1 MSLSSETQRVQQGV
15 KDTLK
20 TLIQK
25 LGGTVASE
33 RVDGYPALANAISN
47 KLLPDNLLSA
57 DTAALYGKPGTATPN
72 EIFAQMYN
80 AGSIEKV
87 FESSTAGA
95 TTFDL
100 PADTLVWWGLAVG
113 GGGGGSYGGKES
125 SSNDGYGG
133 TGGNGGQVLLYGPML
148 PSAATNNSIVVGAGG
163 AGGVSSSDTTPAENG
178 GSTSIFG
185 LIVADGGLAVSN
197 REDGVSVTR
206 FLKTYAVGGAGPSGG
221 SAGNA
226 GEDGVLVSIGP
237 YLMKV
242 AAGGG
247 SGAGTVDSGTSPG
260 KTGGA
265 GGNATLGAG
274 GKGGD
279 SGNRVTP
286 GNAGLPGSPGGGGGG
301 GGSGSYY
308 TVDSHGL
315 PGGKGGDGY
324 AAIFIIRKGGRT

>member
-33 RVDGYPALANAISN
+33 RVDGYPSLANAISN

-57 DTAALYGKPGTATPN
+57 ATAALYGKPGTATPN
-72 EIFAQMYN
+72 EIFAMLYG

-113 GGGGGSYGGKES
+113 GGGGGQAGYKQS
-125 SSNDGYGG
+125 SSNTGNGG
-133 TGGNGGQVLLYGPML
+133 DGGNGGQVLLCGP
-148 PSAATNNSIVVGAGG
+148 AAPGIVKNNSIVVGAGG
-163 AGGVSSSDTTPAENG
+163 VG
-178 GSTSIFG
+178 GSGGASGYGSRGASGGATSIFG
-185 LIVADGGLAVSN
+185 LIAAQGGAGGGLHD
-197 REDGVSVTR
+197 DGAASER
-206 FLKTYAVGGAGPSGG
+206 FLATYAVGGEA
-221 SAGNA
+221 N
-226 GEDGVLVSIGP
+226 GEKGQDGILVSLGP
-237 YLMKV
+237 YLSRF
-242 AAGGG
+242 AGGG
-247 SGAGTVDSGTSPG
+247 GAGQ
-260 KTGGA
+260 KTYD
-265 GGNATLGAG
+265 GAG

-279 SGNRVTP
+279 AQTGAGGKGGDAGDESTP
-286 GNAGLPGSPGGGGGG
+286 GQAGFGGAPGGGGGG
-301 GGSGSYY
+301 GGAGNYY
-308 TVDSHGL
+308 TQGGACQ
-315 PGGKGGDGY
+315 GGKGGDGY